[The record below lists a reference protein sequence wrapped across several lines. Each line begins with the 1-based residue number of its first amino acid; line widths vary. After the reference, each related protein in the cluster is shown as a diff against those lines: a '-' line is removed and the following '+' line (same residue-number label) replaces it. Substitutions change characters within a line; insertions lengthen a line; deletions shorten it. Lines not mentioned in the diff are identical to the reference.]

1 MERRL
6 EDEGALAV
14 GVAARD
20 RRVRRERDARR
31 ALDGRLERGVVDA
44 RRDAVREE
52 RPLLARVLAPRSA
65 LSSPIRRAVCV
76 KAFYMLD
83 IPLYMR
89 VFFPR
94 CALQG

>member
-20 RRVRRERDARR
+20 GRVRRERDARR

-52 RPLLARVLAPRSA
+52 RPLLARVLAPR
-65 LSSPIRRAVCV
+65 
-76 KAFYMLD
+76 
-83 IPLYMR
+83 
-89 VFFPR
+89 
-94 CALQG
+94 